1 MLFPH
6 KYLISITVTLLLAF
20 PLFADEGHQHE
31 LTEQQVGTVHFPI
44 SCSPS
49 VQKEFER
56 GVALL
61 HSFAFDTAE
70 QTFRQVAKTDP
81 QCAMAHWGI
90 AMTYWRWAGPDA
102 AGRKRGWDEI
112 QTAQSLHATTQRE
125 RDYID
130 ALAKLYERPEED
142 RKDRM
147 EAYSQA
153 MGQLHD
159 RYPQDHE
166 AAVFYALSLIEA
178 EPYPAP
184 GYSYRKKAAAILEP
198 LFAIEPDHPGVA
210 HYLIHAYDKP
220 GLAELGLPAAR
231 RYARIAPA
239 APHALHMPSHI
250 FARLGLWQEDIDS
263 NLASIAASRNSAAM
277 HMGDEG
283 HQFHAM
289 EFLIYAYLQIGRE
302 SDARRVMEEVKH
314 LPKMKDMYG
323 MGYDP
328 RIAAQVEFSSYYVL
342 DMHDWKAAATLPEVA
357 GAEIGDTSV
366 IYLARAIGAT
376 HIGDIATIKA
386 NIAKLEEVR
395 AALVRQKKDGIAN
408 AVDDEKKICTAW
420 LDHAQG
426 QNEAAIAILQ
436 EFAKNE
442 EGIFEAWQDP
452 PAHEMIADILMDMKA
467 PQKALPEYEAELKL
481 SPNRFDS
488 LYGAA
493 RASELS
499 GQTGKAQNY
508 FAELVKNCEGADSQ
522 RAELVEAKAMLAKPL
537 TQ

>member
-1 MLFPH
+1 MLFPY

-31 LTEQQVGTVHFPI
+31 LTEQQVGTVHFQI
-44 SCSPS
+44 SCSRS

-70 QTFRQVAKTDP
+70 QTFRHVAKADP
-81 QCAMAHWGI
+81 QCAIAHWGI
-90 AMTYWRWAGPDA
+90 AMTDWRWAGPDA
-102 AGRKRGWDEI
+102 AGRKRGWVEI

-130 ALAKLYERPEED
+130 ALAKLYERPDEG

-147 EAYSQA
+147 KTYSQA
-153 MGQLHD
+153 MGQLHE

-178 EPYPAP
+178 EPYPDP

-231 RYARIAPA
+231 RYAKIAPA

-289 EFLIYAYLQIGRE
+289 EFLIYAYLQVGRE

-328 RIAAQVEFSSYYVL
+328 RISAQLEFSSYCVL
-342 DMHDWKAAATLPEVA
+342 DMHDWKAAAVLPGVP

-366 IYLARAIGAT
+366 IYLARAIGAA
-376 HIGDIATIKA
+376 HIGDIAAVTE
-386 NIAKLEEVR
+386 NIAKLEGVY
-395 AALVRQKKDGIAN
+395 ATLVRQKKDSIAN
-408 AVDDEKKICTAW
+408 AVEDEKKICTAW
-420 LDHAQG
+420 LDHARG

-442 EGIFEAWQDP
+442 EGIFEAGQDP
-452 PAHEMIADILMDMKA
+452 PAHEMIADMFMDMKQ
-467 PQKALPEYEAELKL
+467 PQKALAEYESELKL

-493 RASELS
+493 RAAKLS
-499 GQTGKAQNY
+499 GQIAQARNY
-508 FAELVKNCEGADSQ
+508 YAQLVKNCVGGDSQ
-522 RAELVEAKAMLAKPL
+522 RTELVEARAML
-537 TQ
+537 TSRD